1 MDAQRGFISF
11 VVYCTVQSPIF
22 HLSKRLENG
31 NMLQL
36 SVFRD
41 ELIFLLEV

>member
-11 VVYCTVQSPIF
+11 DMYCIVQSPLF
-22 HLSKRLENG
+22 HLSKRLEYSNT
-31 NMLQL
+31 LQF